1 MCTSGAHAG
10 EQRYLLTTQARGP
23 PSQTMGQADHGGLT
37 RSRRLRRK
45 SPRSFRAASS
55 VLVPTVLVPLS
66 LAVHLVALRRLGRV
80 RRPAAVA
87 AALGEAPA

>member
-66 LAVHLVALRRLGRV
+66 PVHLVALRRLGRV